1 MVEKYNK
8 ACTEILEILKYLPKH
23 EYEKIPKEEIEF
35 FEQNKDKSY
44 VFEFNEELSFE
55 EQSILPETQ
64 TIIVKLYKDYFGL
77 NDSKLYNDSELHINN
92 DLEQCEQEDEKKEET
107 FENKLKNST
116 MLVSNDDEKQTLRI
130 QGKKWYTILIDIF
143 KRK

>member
-130 QGKKWYTILIDIF
+130 HGKKWYTILIDIF

>member
-1 MVEKYNK
+1 MVDKYNK

-64 TIIVKLYKDYFGL
+64 TIIVKLYKDYFWL

-92 DLEQCEQEDEKKEET
+92 DLEQCEQEDEKNEEI

>member
-64 TIIVKLYKDYFGL
+64 TIIVKLYKDYFWL

-92 DLEQCEQEDEKKEET
+92 DLEQCEQEDEKNEEI